1 MTTFSLEKTDTLIFL
16 SVFTPNKNNLSFF
29 KKCNY
34 AQQKRSYNIFSV
46 DIYRNYTVLFGRVKI
61 VPSQVILY
69 FFSFYKCR
77 KKEKIASSYTKI
89 LKLCPC
95 A

>member
-29 KKCNY
+29 KKCNF
-34 AQQKRSYNIFSV
+34 AQQKRSYYIFSV

-61 VPSQVILY
+61 VPLQVILY
-69 FFSFYKCR
+69 IFFILQMQKKRKNSFV
-77 KKEKIASSYTKI
+77 IH
-89 LKLCPC
+89 
-95 A
+95 

>member
-1 MTTFSLEKTDTLIFL
+1 MTTFSLEKTDTLFFL
-16 SVFTPNKNNLSFF
+16 SVFAPNENNLSFF
-29 KKCNY
+29 KKCNC
-34 AQQKRSYNIFSV
+34 AQQKRSYYIFSA
-46 DIYRNYTVLFGRVKI
+46 DIYRNYTVLFGSVKI
-61 VPSQVILY
+61 VPLQVTLY

-77 KKEKIASSYTKI
+77 KKEKMASSYTKI